1 MMIRALIAAMA
12 IALPI
17 DAAMGG
23 GDPSDGKRFSRKE
36 AQAVATEA
44 FLAEHKLT
52 IPKYSVRVVDD
63 PEDKKTWRFLFQ
75 GSEEYARPGN
85 HVLVK
90 VDKQTKKVDVVP
102 GE

>member
-1 MMIRALIAAMA
+1 MA

-17 DAAMGG
+17 HVSLAG
-23 GDPSDGKRFSRKE
+23 GDPSDGKRMSRKE
-36 AQAVATEA
+36 AQAIATEA
-44 FLAEHKLT
+44 FLAANKLT
-52 IPKYSVRVVDD
+52 MPKYSVKAVDD

-90 VDKQTKKVDVVP
+90 VDKETKKVEVVP